1 MSNNYS
7 VLMSVYCKE
16 KPEYLKEAINSIL
29 NQTVKT
35 DDFVIVCDGPLNKGL
50 DSVITEFVTDAP
62 GLFNIYRLPNNL
74 GLAKALNNGIMQCK
88 NEIIVRMDSDDIAAP
103 ERVEKQLRAMAENN
117 ADIVGSNIIE
127 FEGTI
132 ENTGSMRQVAEKHED
147 IVAFA
152 KKRSPFNHPS
162 VMYKKSAVIDSGL
175 YEDYRFFEDY
185 NLWATMLSKG
195 YRGYNV
201 QELLLYMR
209 AGAGMYKRRGG
220 FGYVKC
226 IYRFKNHLRKMGFIS
241 FRGFLVGV
249 TGHIVVSIIPNKLRT
264 MVYAK
269 MLRKDKDQRDEKG
282 NFKDVL

>member
-1 MSNNYS
+1 MAEKYS

-16 KPEYLKEAINSIL
+16 KPEYLKEAISSIL

-35 DDFVIVCDGPLNKGL
+35 DDFVIICDGPLNKGL
-50 DSVITEFVTDAP
+50 DSVITEFVTNAP

-74 GLAKALNNGIMQCK
+74 GLAKALNNGILQCK
-88 NEIIVRMDSDDIAAP
+88 NEIIVRMDSDDISVP
-103 ERVEKQLRAMAENN
+103 ERVEKQLKAMSENN

-127 FEGTI
+127 FEGSI
-132 ENTGSMRQVAEKHED
+132 GNTKSIRQVAQKHED

-162 VMYKKSAVIDSGL
+162 VIYKKSAVVDSGL

-195 YRGYNV
+195 YKGYNV
-201 QELLLYMR
+201 QENLLYMR

-220 FGYVKC
+220 LGYVKC
-226 IYRFKNHLRKMGFIS
+226 IIRFKNHLRNMKFIS
-241 FRGFLVGV
+241 LKGFLVGV
-249 TGHIVVSIIPNKLRT
+249 IGHIIVSLVPNKLRT

-269 MLRKDKDQRDEKG
+269 VLRKDKE
-282 NFKDVL
+282 